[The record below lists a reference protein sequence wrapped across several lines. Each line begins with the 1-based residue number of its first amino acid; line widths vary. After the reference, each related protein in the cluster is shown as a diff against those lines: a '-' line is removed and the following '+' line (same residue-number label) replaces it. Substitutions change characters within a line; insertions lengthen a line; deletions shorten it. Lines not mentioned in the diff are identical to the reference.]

1 MEKMYRIV
9 NEYTGEV
16 SEISALPE
24 NKGHACHYAYKRA
37 CRMRRENKAS
47 GLMIN
52 KVFVYT
58 LLTKEPT
65 LLDF

>member
-1 MEKMYRIV
+1 MYRVV

-24 NKGHACHYAYKRA
+24 NKSYACHYAYKRA

-47 GLMIN
+47 GLLIN
-52 KVFVYT
+52 KVFIYT
-58 LLTKEPT
+58 LLTEKPEM
-65 LLDF
+65 LDV